1 MLAVTE
7 IHSYYG
13 KSHVLHGV
21 SLELRPGEVVALL
34 GRNGVGKTT
43 TLKSIMGLVPP
54 RQGRVELDG
63 RELTALAAYRVGR
76 LPLGYVPQGRRIF
89 PELTV
94 EENLRIGVTRGR
106 VTPEALDRLYRYFPV
121 LRERSRQL
129 GGTLSG
135 GEQQMLAVARALVKA
150 PTMLLMD
157 EPSEGLSPI
166 MVEKVGEAIRALHG
180 EGLGILL
187 AEQQV
192 AMALDLATRVYIMVN
207 GAIVYAGQSDELRRN
222 EEIMRRHLGVIV

>member
-1 MLAVTE
+1 MLTVAE
-7 IHSYYG
+7 IHTYYG

-43 TLKSIMGLVPP
+43 TLKSILGLEPP

-63 RELTALAAYRVGR
+63 RPLTTLAAYRIGR

-94 EENLRIGVTRGR
+94 EENLRIGVTQGR
-106 VTPEALDRLYRYFPV
+106 ATGDALDRVYRYFPV
-121 LRERSRQL
+121 VRERSHQL

-135 GEQQMLAVARALVKA
+135 GEQQMLAIARALVKA
-150 PTMLLMD
+150 PAMLLMD
-157 EPSEGLSPI
+157 EPSEGLSPLMI
-166 MVEKVGEAIRALHG
+166 QKVAEAILALHG

-192 AMALDLATRVYIMVN
+192 GMALDLATRVYIMVN
-207 GAIVYAGQSDELRRN
+207 GAIVYTGQPDELRRN
-222 EEIMRRHLGVIV
+222 EELMRRHLGVVV